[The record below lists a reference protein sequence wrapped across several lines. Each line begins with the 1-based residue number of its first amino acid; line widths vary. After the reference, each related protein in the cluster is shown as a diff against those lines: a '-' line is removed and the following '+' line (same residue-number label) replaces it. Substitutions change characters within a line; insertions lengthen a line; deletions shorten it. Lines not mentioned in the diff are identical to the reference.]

1 MDRMYRAAGPARS
14 AATRL
19 APPAPRRRPARPRS
33 AGAVA
38 VGGGGYGFPM
48 AARTKS
54 AKDRPSYRCTE
65 CGWTTAKWL
74 GRCPECQAWGTVEE
88 YGAAPAVRTTAA
100 GRVSAPALPIGQVDG
115 RQATARSTG
124 VPELDRVLGGGLVPG
139 AVVLLAGEPGVG
151 KSTLL
156 LDVAAKAAGPEH
168 PTLYVTGEESAGQ
181 VRLRADRINALHDHL
196 YLAAETNLA
205 SVLGHLDEVKPS
217 LLILDSVQTIA
228 SPEIDGAPGGMAQ
241 VREVAGALIRASKE
255 RGMSTLLVGHV
266 TKDGAIAGPRLL
278 EHLVDVVLHFEGD
291 RHARLRLVRGVKNR
305 YGATDEVGCFELHDE
320 GITGLTDPSG
330 LFLTRRDEPVPGT
343 CLTVTLEGRR
353 PLVAEVQAL
362 TVESQI
368 PSPRRTTSGL
378 ETSRV
383 SMMLAVLEQRGR
395 ISALGK
401 RDIYSA
407 TVGGVKL
414 SEPAA
419 DLAIALAL
427 ASAASDTP
435 LPKNLVAIGEVGL
448 AGEVRRVTGVQRRLA
463 EAHRLGFTHALV
475 PADPGKVPAGMT
487 VTEVANMGDALRVLP
502 RGRRRGDNDGPGKG
516 PESAPWGAR
525 EAAAR
530 GGRGGGRDSGRGAAR
545 DEDREPF

>member
-1 MDRMYRAAGPARS
+1 M
-14 AATRL
+14 ATR
-19 APPAPRRRPARPRS
+19 
-33 AGAVA
+33 
-38 VGGGGYGFPM
+38 
-48 AARTKS
+48 KS
-54 AKDRPSYRCTE
+54 PGKERPSYRCTE

-88 YGAAPAVRTTAA
+88 FGGTPAVRTTAP
-100 GRVSAPALPIGQVDG
+100 GRVTTAALPIGQVDG

-124 VPELDRVLGGGLVPG
+124 VDELDRVLGGGLVPG

-156 LDVAAKAAGPEH
+156 LDAAAKSASAAH
-168 PTLYVTGEESAGQ
+168 PTLYVTGEESASQ
-181 VRLRADRINALHDHL
+181 VRLRADRIGALDDHL
-196 YLAAETNLA
+196 YLAAETDLSA
-205 SVLGHLDEVKPS
+205 VLGHLDTVKPS
-217 LLILDSVQTIA
+217 LLVLDSVQTVA
-228 SPEIDGAPGGMAQ
+228 SPEIEGAPGGMAQ

-305 YGATDEVGCFELHDE
+305 YGTTDEVGCFELHDE
-320 GITGLTDPSG
+320 GITGLADPSG
-330 LFLTRRDEPVPGT
+330 LFLTRRAEPVPGT

-362 TVESQI
+362 TVDSQI

-414 SEPAA
+414 TEPAA
-419 DLAIALAL
+419 DLAVALAL

-448 AGEVRRVTGVQRRLA
+448 AGEVRRVTGVQRRLS
-463 EAHRLGFTHALV
+463 EAARLGFTHALV
-475 PADPGKVPAGMT
+475 PTDPGKIPEGMR
-487 VTEVANMGDALRVLP
+487 VLEVADVGQALSVLP
-502 RGRRRGDNDGPGKG
+502 KRVRR
-516 PESAPWGAR
+516 EAPQEEGAR
-525 EAAAR
+525 R
-530 GGRGGGRDSGRGAAR
+530 
-545 DEDREPF
+545 